1 MHALLQDLNE
11 AQRDGVLA
19 VDGPVLML
27 AGAGSGKTKT
37 LTHRIA
43 YLVEEK
49 KIHPSHIL
57 AVTFTNKAATEMRHR
72 LNGLLGRDSDDKSY
86 MPFLGTFHAIAVR
99 ILRREA
105 MHLGYPQGFVIYD
118 EADAQAVVKLV
129 CKDLGIQEKVFTPQS
144 IRSSISSA
152 KN

>member
-1 MHALLQDLNE
+1 MLSSGKIENMHALLQDLNE

-57 AVTFTNKAATEMRHR
+57 DVTFTNKAATEMRQR
-72 LNGLLGRDSDDKSY
+72 LNGLSGR
-86 MPFLGTFHAIAVR
+86 
-99 ILRREA
+99 
-105 MHLGYPQGFVIYD
+105 
-118 EADAQAVVKLV
+118 
-129 CKDLGIQEKVFTPQS
+129 
-144 IRSSISSA
+144 IS
-152 KN
+152 